1 MITEASDPV
10 EPTQHHT
17 ETSMPQVPAGVKTS
31 LVLYLLSLSK
41 ETISPS
47 RLKVLQSIVQSATHP
62 DFKGFLFV
70 CTHNSRR
77 SQIAQVWAAFLSD
90 LFQLDLTHFSAG
102 TEATV
107 CSMEM
112 LKALKRAGFNVFKDE
127 ESQHRCQIGWRGEE
141 SPMAIYSKTINDIS
155 LKHAGLVAIMVC
167 DDAQEQC
174 PVVPHALDRFALTFV
189 DPGTSDDTEMSASAY
204 DLACRMIGNELLY
217 LFSKVQELKKA

>member
-1 MITEASDPV
+1 MISEASDPV

-17 ETSMPQVPAGVKTS
+17 ETGMPQVPSGVKTS

-47 RLKVLQSIVQSATHP
+47 RLKVLQSIAQSASQP

-90 LFQLDLTHFSAG
+90 LFHLDLTHFSAG
-102 TEATV
+102 TEATA
-107 CSMEM
+107 CSTEM
-112 LKALKRAGFNVFKDE
+112 LKALKRAGFNVFKDD
-127 ESQHRCQIGWRGEE
+127 ESPDIYHIGWRGEE
-141 SPMAIYSKTINDIS
+141 TQMDVYSKAIQDIR
-155 LKHAGLVAIMVC
+155 LHDAGLVAIMVC

-174 PVVPHALDRFALTFV
+174 PVVPHALDRFALTYV
-189 DPGTSDDTEMSASAY
+189 DPGTSDDTDVSTSAY